1 MESRIE
7 VIWGW
12 GKGRVGNYCSLGQ
25 VSVWND
31 EKVLEMDDGDRFY
44 NNCEC
49 AYCRTTVHLKMVN
62 FMHVLLQYKC
72 CKVAFVL
79 QTLVYTY
86 NYV

>member
-1 MESRIE
+1 METDDQ
-7 VIWGW
+7 GQ
-12 GKGRVGNYCSLGQ
+12 GRAERGVLLFNGHR

-62 FMHVLLQYKC
+62 FMHILLQYKC